1 MCGGL
6 GFLAQ
11 DGSRVNFWI
20 CCVIF
25 SGVIYT
31 FDISVNLFCNRRIAT
46 EESGIQPLLIGSIRE
61 ALIEQEDTLIY
72 SLLQR
77 AQYCYNAPTYD
88 KNCFAIPGFEGSLI
102 EYMLQETEH
111 LHAKVGFGYLSVSY
125 SDLWV
130 HLSFQTLEVICWVK
144 LVISVC
150 NGKWGINAQV
160 RRYSAPDEH
169 PFFPIGLPE
178 PILPP
183 LQQIKVSMWP

>member
-1 MCGGL
+1 
-6 GFLAQ
+6 
-11 DGSRVNFWI
+11 
-20 CCVIF
+20 VIF

-111 LHAKVGFGYLSVSY
+111 LHAKV
-125 SDLWV
+125 
-130 HLSFQTLEVICWVK
+130 
-144 LVISVC
+144 
-150 NGKWGINAQV
+150 

-183 LQQIKVSMWP
+183 LQQIKVLHPAADSININKDIWSMYYNDLLPKIVAPGDDGNYGSASVCDVLCLQVFHYTQILLVCYSGYVHHKRM

>member
-1 MCGGL
+1 VDIGSKKYLAMCGGL

-11 DGSRVNFWI
+11 DGSRVNL
-20 CCVIF
+20 CCAIF
-25 SGVIYT
+25 SGVIHS
-31 FDISVNLFCNRRIAT
+31 FDIFVNFFCNRRIAT

-61 ALIEQEDTLIY
+61 SLIEQEDTLIY

-125 SDLWV
+125 SDIWV
-130 HLSFQTLEVICWVK
+130 HLSFQTLEVIC
-144 LVISVC
+144 
-150 NGKWGINAQV
+150 
-160 RRYSAPDEH
+160 
-169 PFFPIGLPE
+169 
-178 PILPP
+178 
-183 LQQIKVSMWP
+183 